1 MAVDA
6 FDIRP
11 ATTSDLPGLLALY
24 QQLNPEDPELPLSL
38 ATERFAEMMSHP
50 GMTVF
55 TSVCGEAVTSTAT
68 LSILPNLTR
77 GGRPYAL
84 IENVVTDARFRK
96 RGHAGAVIRHA
107 VGHAWDKGCFKVMLL
122 TGSQDPATLK
132 FYEGCGFVQ
141 DKTGFQIRKSA
152 RI

>member
-6 FDIRP
+6 FNIRP
-11 ATTSDLPGLLALY
+11 ATTSELPGLLALY
-24 QQLNPEDPELPLSL
+24 RQLNPDDPELPLRL
-38 ATERFAEMMSHP
+38 ATERFAEMISHP

-55 TSVCGEAVTSTAT
+55 TSVSGEIVTSTAT

-107 VGHAWDKGCFKVMLL
+107 VGHAWDKDCFKVMLL
-122 TGSQDPATLK
+122 TGSREPATRK

-141 DKTGFQIRKSA
+141 NKTGFQMRRSA
-152 RI
+152 GI

>member
-1 MAVDA
+1 LAVDA

-84 IENVVTDARFRK
+84 MENVVIDARFRK
-96 RGHAGAVIRHA
+96 RGHA
-107 VGHAWDKGCFKVMLL
+107 
-122 TGSQDPATLK
+122 
-132 FYEGCGFVQ
+132 
-141 DKTGFQIRKSA
+141 
-152 RI
+152 

>member
-6 FDIRP
+6 FNIRP
-11 ATTSDLPGLLALY
+11 STTSDLPGLLALY
-24 QQLNPEDPELPLSL
+24 RQLNPEDPELPSCL

-55 TSVCGEAVTSTAT
+55 TSVSGETVTSTAT
-68 LSILPNLTR
+68 VSILPNLTR

-107 VGHAWDKGCFKVMLL
+107 VAHAWDKDCFKVMLL

-132 FYEGCGFVQ
+132 FYEGCGFAQ
-141 DKTGFQIRKSA
+141 NKTGFQIRQP
-152 RI
+152 IDI